1 MSAHEHDATPT
12 PAAPPRR
19 GRLVRALGWGVALP
33 LALLVGGG
41 AWLAGTQS
49 GLDAALGLAARAT
62 SGALQVEGA
71 RGRLLGRLDVDR
83 LAWRGPG
90 LELEVRALSLAWTPS
105 ALLQRRVDIEHLT
118 AARVLL
124 AQEVA
129 EDEPAAAPLVA
140 PSALELPVAIA
151 LRRLAVGAF
160 LMRELPASGEATAP
174 LADPASSSASARAD
188 SSAAAGLEPGNA
200 DRVVPVPAEGATP
213 ARGEVA
219 AAAGEAAQA
228 LDRAADVAS
237 DPALA
242 AEAAT
247 EVAAERGLV
256 FSRLEAALSSDGR
269 HHRLESLAVELP
281 QGRVR
286 AALALDGVAP
296 FVLAGE
302 AGFDGIVETH
312 AVAVQATLADSLLEP
327 RLRAEATLGAARA
340 EIEARV
346 DSFAADPLRR
356 LRLQAGGIDP
366 AAFAAGAPSGE
377 FAIDAELAAPASG
390 EGLLAGPIRVTN
402 ARPAAVDAGGIPLE
416 ALSAQLD
423 WKRAEL
429 ALDAL
434 ELRLAGGGSIAGRV
448 AWRPPAVPEAGE
460 GGTQTASAATDGEAG
475 TAADSSAPAAT
486 APQRDNA
493 AAAAAAAA
501 AAPAAP
507 AADGGFGQLVAA
519 LELAGIDTRALD
531 GRLPRQ
537 IVAGRV
543 DAEADARRQTAR
555 LALAVGEARI
565 DADASLSVAPP
576 VAVAAAAGVGEG
588 APEPVREGAATA
600 APAPTTAMDAPAS
613 APAAAARSFTLS
625 ARLRGVDPRAL
636 QAELPSARL
645 NLDLDARGDLPAQGL
660 PQAVALDFTIP
671 DSRLDGRPLRG
682 QGRLRLE
689 GLRLPE
695 AKIDLDV
702 AGNTLVAEGAFGAP
716 GDSLALRLDAPALA
730 AIGFGLGGRAG
741 AEGRIGGTLEAPNG
755 RLDLFGE
762 NLALPGDLRLAGVNG
777 RVRLDS
783 GIDGPFELVLGLSRL
798 GSRARAA
805 DGAAQPDWLAS
816 ARVEASGTRAR
827 HRLDADLATP
837 KLEGVADT
845 LRLALEGGLPA
856 GETPRWSGRLAALEA
871 GGRFPARLQAPATLE
886 LGADRVRLGAAE
898 IEAGDKGRI
907 RLLETAWSPTQSVLR
922 GDLAGLVVE
931 TEPPRRDG
939 RPRRNADPL
948 RLGARWDL
956 SVGRT
961 LEGEARVFR
970 EAGDISVE
978 GELRTRLGL
987 EKLEAVL
994 SARGDRIDLAVDVQG
1009 KELGS
1014 VQGEAGLRARRGA
1027 DGLWS
1032 VPPATA
1038 IRGAARLDM
1047 PSLAWLG
1054 RLSQESVELAGRL
1067 RGDVTVGG
1075 TIEAP
1080 RASGRVEGRELGFT
1094 LVDQGLILA
1103 GGELD
1108 LDFDQQRVRL
1118 ERLEFVSENRVR
1130 PRENRIPFERLTAT
1144 PGRFT
1149 ARGELALDSGA
1160 GDFRFDADRLPL
1172 LQRDD
1177 RWMLLSG
1184 NGTARST
1191 RESLVLDAEF
1201 RADAG
1206 YIEFAEAL
1214 PPSLSDDVVVLGR
1227 EPAPAQEGGGFA
1239 VNADV
1244 RVGLGDAL
1252 YLSALGLETRL
1263 AGGLRIRLQ
1272 PGRPLSAVG
1281 TIETV
1286 GGGYR
1291 GYGQNLTLERGLINF
1306 QGPLDAPGLNIV
1318 ALRKGLE
1325 VEAGVAITGSA
1336 KRPQIKLVSDPE
1348 VPDPAKLSWIVLG
1361 RAPDAGSGADLGLLL
1376 PAAAALLGGPGGGM
1390 TEELSRSLGFDSF
1403 SIGQGELNST
1413 TRARSS
1419 RVLGSG
1425 QTVSGGPSVSGQ
1437 VLSLGKRLG
1446 PDLFLNFE
1454 QSLGGAATLVKLT
1467 YQISR
1472 RLSVIARGGTDTALD
1487 VQYGFSFR

>member
-1 MSAHEHDATPT
+1 VSAHEHDPT
-12 PAAPPRR
+12 PAPVAPPRR

-62 SGALQVEGA
+62 SGALQVDGA

-90 LELEVRALSLAWTPS
+90 LELEVRALSLAWSPS
-105 ALLQRRVDIEHLT
+105 ALLKRRVDIEHLT

-124 AQEVA
+124 AQAVA
-129 EDEPAAAPLVA
+129 EEEPAAAPLVA
-140 PSALELPVAIA
+140 PSSLELPVAIA
-151 LRRLAVGAF
+151 LRRLVVGAF
-160 LMRELPASGEATAP
+160 LMRELPAGEQATAP

-188 SSAAAGLEPGNA
+188 SAAAAVEPGSA
-200 DRVVPVPAEGATP
+200 DGAVPLPAQGAAP

-247 EVAAERGLV
+247 EVAAEQGLV

-296 FVLAGE
+296 FALAGE
-302 AGFDGIVETH
+302 AGFDGIVDAH

-377 FAIDAELAAPASG
+377 FAIEAELAAPASG

-402 ARPAAVDAGGIPLE
+402 ARPAAVDAGGVPLE

-429 ALDAL
+429 AFDAL

-460 GGTQTASAATDGEAG
+460 GGTQPASAATDGEAG

-486 APQRDNA
+486 APQRDTV
-493 AAAAAAAA
+493 
-501 AAPAAP
+501 APAAR

-543 DAEADARRQTAR
+543 DAEAEARRQTAR

-565 DADASLSVAPP
+565 DADASLSVAPAAP
-576 VAVAAAAGVGEG
+576 SVALAAAAAAGEG
-588 APEPVREGAATA
+588 APQPAPEGAVTA
-600 APAPTTAMDAPAS
+600 APAPAPATEAPAS

-636 QAELPSARL
+636 QAGLPSARL
-645 NLDLDARGDLPAQGL
+645 NLDLDARGDLPAEGL

-762 NLALPGDLRLAGVNG
+762 NLALPGDVRLGGVNA

-783 GIDGPFELVLGLSRL
+783 GIDGPFELALGLSRL

-827 HRLDADLATP
+827 HRLDADFATP

-886 LGADRVRLGAAE
+886 LGADRTRLGRAD

-931 TEPPRRDG
+931 TEPRRRDG

-948 RLGARWDL
+948 SLGARWDL
-956 SVGRT
+956 AVGRT

-970 EAGDISVE
+970 ESGDLSVE

-994 SARGDRIDLAVDVQG
+994 SARGDRIELAVDVQG

-1032 VPPATA
+1032 VPSATA

-1067 RGDVTVGG
+1067 RGDFTVGG

-1080 RASGRVEGRELGFT
+1080 RASGRIEGRELGFT

-1184 NGTARST
+1184 GGTARST
-1191 RESLVLDAEF
+1191 WESLVLDAEF

-1227 EPAPAQEGGGFA
+1227 APAAAQEGGGFA

-1272 PGRPLSAVG
+1272 PGRPLAAVG

>member
-1 MSAHEHDATPT
+1 MSAHEHDSTPDSV
-12 PAAPPRR
+12 APPRR
-19 GRLVRALGWGVALP
+19 RRLARVLGWGVALP
-33 LALLVGGG
+33 LALLLGGG

-90 LELEVRALSLAWTPS
+90 LELEVRALALAWSPS
-105 ALLQRRVDIEHLT
+105 ALLQRRVDIDHLT

-124 AQEVA
+124 AQAVA

-140 PSALELPVAIA
+140 PSSLELPVAIA

-174 LADPASSSASARAD
+174 LADAASSSASALAE
-188 SSAAAGLEPGNA
+188 SSAAGDRDRGSA
-200 DRVVPVPAEGATP
+200 DGAVPASADAAAP
-213 ARGEVA
+213 APGEVA

-237 DPALA
+237 DPKLA

-247 EVAAERGLV
+247 EVAAEQGLV

-269 HHRLESLAVELP
+269 HHRLEALAVELP
-281 QGRVR
+281 QGRAH
-286 AALALDGVAP
+286 AAFALDGVAP
-296 FVLAGE
+296 FALAGE
-302 AGFDGIVETH
+302 VGFDGVVETH

-327 RLRAEATLGAARA
+327 RLQARATLGAAHA
-340 EIEARV
+340 EVDARV
-346 DSFAADPLRR
+346 DSFAADPLRQ
-356 LRLQAGGIDP
+356 LRLEAGGIDP
-366 AAFAAGAPSGE
+366 AAFAAGAPTGE
-377 FAIDAELAAPASG
+377 FAVQAELAAPAAG
-390 EGLLAGPIRVTN
+390 EGLLAGQIRITN
-402 ARPAAVDAGGIPLE
+402 ARPAAVDAGGIPLD
-416 ALSAQLD
+416 AVAAQLD

-434 ELRLAGGGSIAGRV
+434 EFRLAGGGTIAGRV
-448 AWRPPAVPEAGE
+448 AWRPPAVPEVGE
-460 GGTQTASAATDGEAG
+460 GGTPPASAATDGEAG
-475 TAADSSAPAAT
+475 TAVDSSAPAAT
-486 APQRDNA
+486 APQRHNA
-493 AAAAAAAA
+493 AAT
-501 AAPAAP
+501 APAAP
-507 AADGGFGQLVAA
+507 AADGGFGQLAA
-519 LELAGIDTRALD
+519 VLELAGIDTQALD

-543 DAEADARRQTAR
+543 DAEADAQRQTAR

-565 DADASLSVAPP
+565 DADASLIAAPAAP
-576 VAVAAAAGVGEG
+576 VAVAGAGGEQAVP
-588 APEPVREGAATA
+588 APDGAAVTPPVA
-600 APAPTTAMDAPAS
+600 APATHAPA
-613 APAAAARSFTLS
+613 PPVRSFTLS
-625 ARLRGVDPRAL
+625 ARLRGIDPRAL
-636 QAELPSARL
+636 QAGLPSARL
-645 NLDLDARGDLPAQGL
+645 NLDLDARGDLPAEGL

-702 AGNTLVAEGAFGAP
+702 AGNTLAAEGAFGAP

-762 NLALPGDLRLAGVNG
+762 NLALPGEVRLAGVNG

-783 GIDGPFELVLGLSRL
+783 GIDGPFEIALGLSRL

-805 DGAAQPDWLAS
+805 DGAVQPDWLAS

-845 LRLALEGGLPA
+845 LRLALEGGLAA
-856 GETPRWSGRLAALEA
+856 GGTPRWSGRLAALEA

-886 LGADRVRLGAAE
+886 LGADRVRLGRVE

-907 RLLETAWSPTQSVLR
+907 RLLETVWSPAQSVLR

-987 EKLEAVL
+987 EKLEAAL
-994 SARGDRIDLAVDVQG
+994 NARGDRIELAVDVQG

-1067 RGDVTVGG
+1067 RGDFTVGG
-1075 TIEAP
+1075 TIAAP
-1080 RASGRVEGRELGFT
+1080 RASGRIEGRELGFT

-1130 PRENRIPFERLTAT
+1130 PRESRIPFERLTAT

-1184 NGTARST
+1184 GGTARST
-1191 RESLVLDAEF
+1191 LESLSLDAEF

-1227 EPAPAQEGGGFA
+1227 NPAPAQEGGGFA

-1390 TEELSRSLGFDSF
+1390 TEELSRSLGLDSF

-1425 QTVSGGPSVSGQ
+1425 QTVSGGPSVSSQ

>member
-1 MSAHEHDATPT
+1 MSAHEDVSTPDSV
-12 PAAPPRR
+12 APPRR
-19 GRLVRALGWGVALP
+19 RRLARALGWGVALP

-90 LELEVRALSLAWTPS
+90 LELEVRALSLAWSPS
-105 ALLQRRVDIEHLT
+105 ALLQRRVDVEHLT

-124 AQEVA
+124 AQAVA

-140 PSALELPVAIA
+140 PSSLELPVTIV

-160 LMRELPASGEATAP
+160 LMRELPAGGEAIAP
-174 LADPASSSASARAD
+174 LTDAASSSATARAD

-200 DRVVPVPAEGATP
+200 DGAVPVPAEGATP
-213 ARGEVA
+213 ARGEIA

-247 EVAAERGLV
+247 EVASEQGLV

-296 FVLAGE
+296 FALAGE
-302 AGFDGIVETH
+302 AGFDGIFETH

-377 FAIDAELAAPASG
+377 FAIEAELAAPASG

-402 ARPAAVDAGGIPLE
+402 ARPAAVDAGGVPLE

-448 AWRPPAVPEAGE
+448 AWRPPAVPEVGE
-460 GGTQTASAATDGEAG
+460 GGTQPASAATDGEAG

-486 APQRDNA
+486 APQRDTA
-493 AAAAAAAA
+493 VDSSTLVAMAPQGDT
-501 AAPAAP
+501 AAPAAR

-543 DAEADARRQTAR
+543 DAEAEARRQTAR

-565 DADASLSVAPP
+565 DADASLSVAP
-576 VAVAAAAGVGEG
+576 AAPQPAPEG
-588 APEPVREGAATA
+588 AVTA
-600 APAPTTAMDAPAS
+600 APAPAPATEAPAS

-636 QAELPSARL
+636 QAGLPSARL
-645 NLDLDARGDLPAQGL
+645 NLDLDARGDLPAEGL

-762 NLALPGDLRLAGVNG
+762 DLALPGDVRLAGVNG

-798 GSRARAA
+798 GSSARAA

-816 ARVEASGTRAR
+816 ARIEASGARAR

-898 IEAGDKGRI
+898 IEAGNKGRI
-907 RLLETAWSPTQSVLR
+907 RLLETAWSPAQSVLR

-931 TEPPRRDG
+931 TEPRRRDG

-948 RLGARWDL
+948 SLGARWDL
-956 SVGRT
+956 AVGRT

-970 EAGDISVE
+970 ESGDISVE

-994 SARGDRIDLAVDVQG
+994 SARGDRIEVAVDVQG

-1032 VPPATA
+1032 VPSATA

-1080 RASGRVEGRELGFT
+1080 RASGRIEGRELGFT

-1149 ARGELALDSGA
+1149 ARGELVLDSGA

-1184 NGTARST
+1184 GGTARST

-1472 RLSVIARGGTDTALD
+1472 RLAVIARGGTDTALD

>member
-1 MSAHEHDATPT
+1 
-12 PAAPPRR
+12 
-19 GRLVRALGWGVALP
+19 
-33 LALLVGGG
+33 
-41 AWLAGTQS
+41 
-49 GLDAALGLAARAT
+49 
-62 SGALQVEGA
+62 
-71 RGRLLGRLDVDR
+71 
-83 LAWRGPG
+83 
-90 LELEVRALSLAWTPS
+90 
-105 ALLQRRVDIEHLT
+105 
-118 AARVLL
+118 
-124 AQEVA
+124 
-129 EDEPAAAPLVA
+129 
-140 PSALELPVAIA
+140 
-151 LRRLAVGAF
+151 
-160 LMRELPASGEATAP
+160 
-174 LADPASSSASARAD
+174 
-188 SSAAAGLEPGNA
+188 
-200 DRVVPVPAEGATP
+200 
-213 ARGEVA
+213 
-219 AAAGEAAQA
+219 
-228 LDRAADVAS
+228 
-237 DPALA
+237 
-242 AEAAT
+242 
-247 EVAAERGLV
+247 
-256 FSRLEAALSSDGR
+256 
-269 HHRLESLAVELP
+269 
-281 QGRVR
+281 
-286 AALALDGVAP
+286 
-296 FVLAGE
+296 
-302 AGFDGIVETH
+302 
-312 AVAVQATLADSLLEP
+312 
-327 RLRAEATLGAARA
+327 
-340 EIEARV
+340 
-346 DSFAADPLRR
+346 
-356 LRLQAGGIDP
+356 
-366 AAFAAGAPSGE
+366 
-377 FAIDAELAAPASG
+377 
-390 EGLLAGPIRVTN
+390 
-402 ARPAAVDAGGIPLE
+402 
-416 ALSAQLD
+416 
-423 WKRAEL
+423 
-429 ALDAL
+429 
-434 ELRLAGGGSIAGRV
+434 
-448 AWRPPAVPEAGE
+448 
-460 GGTQTASAATDGEAG
+460 
-475 TAADSSAPAAT
+475 
-486 APQRDNA
+486 
-493 AAAAAAAA
+493 
-501 AAPAAP
+501 
-507 AADGGFGQLVAA
+507 
-519 LELAGIDTRALD
+519 
-531 GRLPRQ
+531 
-537 IVAGRV
+537 
-543 DAEADARRQTAR
+543 
-555 LALAVGEARI
+555 
-565 DADASLSVAPP
+565 
-576 VAVAAAAGVGEG
+576 
-588 APEPVREGAATA
+588 
-600 APAPTTAMDAPAS
+600 MDAPAS
-613 APAAAARSFTLS
+613 SPAAPTRSFTLS

-645 NLDLDARGDLPAQGL
+645 NLDLEARGDLPAEGL

-827 HRLDADLATP
+827 HRLDADFATP
-837 KLEGVADT
+837 RLEGVADT

-994 SARGDRIDLAVDVQG
+994 SARGDRIELAVDVQG

-1184 NGTARST
+1184 DGTARST

>member
-1 MSAHEHDATPT
+1 MSAHDHDASPA

-19 GRLVRALGWGVALP
+19 RRLARALGWGVALP
-33 LALLVGGG
+33 LALLCGGG

-71 RGRLLGRLDVDR
+71 RGRLFGRLDVDR

-90 LELEVRALSLAWTPS
+90 LELEVRALSLAWTPA

-118 AARVLL
+118 AGRVLL
-124 AQEVA
+124 AQAVA
-129 EDEPAAAPLVA
+129 EDPPASAPPAA
-140 PSALELPVAIA
+140 PSSLALPVAIA

-160 LMRELPASGEATAP
+160 LMRELPAGGDLAVP
-174 LADPASSSASARAD
+174 LAGAAPGSAD
-188 SSAAAGLEPGNA
+188 AA
-200 DRVVPVPAEGATP
+200 VPVQ
-213 ARGEVA
+213 GEVA

-247 EVAAERGLV
+247 EVAAEQGLV

-269 HHRLESLAVELP
+269 HHRLESLSVALP
-281 QGRVR
+281 QGRAR

-296 FVLAGE
+296 FALAGE
-302 AGFDGIVETH
+302 AGFDGVVETH

-327 RLRAEATLGAARA
+327 RLQAKATLGAAHA
-340 EIEARV
+340 QIEARV
-346 DSFAADPLRR
+346 ESFAADPLRQ
-356 LRLQAGGIDP
+356 LRLKAGGIDP

-377 FAIDAELAAPASG
+377 FAIEAELAAPAAG

-429 ALDAL
+429 ALDAV
-434 ELRLAGGGSIAGRV
+434 EFRLAGGGTIAGRV
-448 AWRPPAVPEAGE
+448 AWHPPALPDA
-460 GGTQTASAATDGEAG
+460 TASAA
-475 TAADSSAPAAT
+475 PAAE
-486 APQRDNA
+486 A
-493 AAAAAAAA
+493 
-501 AAPAAP
+501 
-507 AADGGFGQLVAA
+507 GFGQFVAA

-543 DAEADARRQTAR
+543 DAEAGAQRQTAR
-555 LALAVGEARI
+555 LALMVGAARI
-565 DADASLSVAPP
+565 DADASLSVVPAAPP
-576 VAVAAAAGVGEG
+576 SPVAAASAAGEG
-588 APEPVREGAATA
+588 GAQTAREGAA
-600 APAPTTAMDAPAS
+600 APPVPAQ
-613 APAAAARSFTLS
+613 ATDLPAAVHAGAARSFTLS

-636 QAELPSARL
+636 RSELPSARL
-645 NLDLDARGDLPAQGL
+645 DLDLDARGDLSAEGL
-660 PQAVALDFTIP
+660 PQAVALDFTLP

-682 QGRLRLE
+682 EGRLRVE
-689 GLRLPE
+689 GLRVPE
-695 AKIDLDV
+695 AKIDLNI
-702 AGNTLVAEGAFGAP
+702 AGNTLRADGAFGAP

-762 NLALPGDLRLAGVNG
+762 NLALPGDVRLAGLNA

-783 GIDGPFELVLGLSRL
+783 GIDGPFELALGLSRL
-798 GSRARAA
+798 GSRVRGA
-805 DGAAQPDWLAS
+805 DGAPPPDWLAS
-816 ARVEASGTRAR
+816 ARIEAGGTRAR

-837 KLEGVADT
+837 KVEGVADT

-856 GETPRWSGRLAALEA
+856 GEVPRWSGRLAALEV

-886 LGADRVRLGAAE
+886 LGADRVRLGRVE

-922 GDLAGLVVE
+922 GDLAGLVIE
-931 TEPPRRDG
+931 TEPRRRDG

-948 RLGARWDL
+948 SLGARWDL
-956 SVGRT
+956 AVGRT

-970 EAGDISVE
+970 ESGDISVE

-994 SARGDRIDLAVDVQG
+994 NARGDRIDLAVDVQG

-1038 IRGAARLDM
+1038 IRGAARIDM

-1054 RLSQESVELAGRL
+1054 RLSQESVELAGRI
-1067 RGDVTVGG
+1067 RGDFTVGG
-1075 TIEAP
+1075 TIESP
-1080 RASGRVEGRELGFT
+1080 RASGRIEGRELGFT
-1094 LVDQGLILA
+1094 LVDQGLMLA

-1108 LDFDQQRVRL
+1108 VDFDQERVRL

-1184 NGTARST
+1184 GGTARST
-1191 RESLVLDAEF
+1191 FESLALDAEF

-1206 YIEFAEAL
+1206 YLEFAEAL

-1227 EPAPAQEGGGFA
+1227 EPAPTQQGGGFA

-1244 RVGLGDAL
+1244 SVGLGDAL

-1348 VPDPAKLSWIVLG
+1348 VPDPTKLSWIVLG

-1413 TRARSS
+1413 TRTRSS

-1425 QTVSGGPSVSGQ
+1425 QTVSGGPSVAGQ

-1454 QSLGGAATLVKLT
+1454 QGLGGAATLVKLT
-1467 YQISR
+1467 YQVSR

-1487 VQYGFSFR
+1487 LQYGFSFR

>member
-1 MSAHEHDATPT
+1 M
-12 PAAPPRR
+12 
-19 GRLVRALGWGVALP
+19 V
-33 LALLVGGG
+33 
-41 AWLAGTQS
+41 
-49 GLDAALGLAARAT
+49 
-62 SGALQVEGA
+62 
-71 RGRLLGRLDVDR
+71 
-83 LAWRGPG
+83 
-90 LELEVRALSLAWTPS
+90 
-105 ALLQRRVDIEHLT
+105 
-118 AARVLL
+118 
-124 AQEVA
+124 
-129 EDEPAAAPLVA
+129 
-140 PSALELPVAIA
+140 
-151 LRRLAVGAF
+151 
-160 LMRELPASGEATAP
+160 
-174 LADPASSSASARAD
+174 
-188 SSAAAGLEPGNA
+188 
-200 DRVVPVPAEGATP
+200 
-213 ARGEVA
+213 
-219 AAAGEAAQA
+219 
-228 LDRAADVAS
+228 
-237 DPALA
+237 
-242 AEAAT
+242 
-247 EVAAERGLV
+247 
-256 FSRLEAALSSDGR
+256 
-269 HHRLESLAVELP
+269 
-281 QGRVR
+281 
-286 AALALDGVAP
+286 
-296 FVLAGE
+296 
-302 AGFDGIVETH
+302 
-312 AVAVQATLADSLLEP
+312 
-327 RLRAEATLGAARA
+327 
-340 EIEARV
+340 
-346 DSFAADPLRR
+346 
-356 LRLQAGGIDP
+356 
-366 AAFAAGAPSGE
+366 
-377 FAIDAELAAPASG
+377 
-390 EGLLAGPIRVTN
+390 
-402 ARPAAVDAGGIPLE
+402 
-416 ALSAQLD
+416 
-423 WKRAEL
+423 
-429 ALDAL
+429 
-434 ELRLAGGGSIAGRV
+434 
-448 AWRPPAVPEAGE
+448 
-460 GGTQTASAATDGEAG
+460 
-475 TAADSSAPAAT
+475 
-486 APQRDNA
+486 
-493 AAAAAAAA
+493 
-501 AAPAAP
+501 
-507 AADGGFGQLVAA
+507 
-519 LELAGIDTRALD
+519 
-531 GRLPRQ
+531 
-537 IVAGRV
+537 
-543 DAEADARRQTAR
+543 
-555 LALAVGEARI
+555 
-565 DADASLSVAPP
+565 
-576 VAVAAAAGVGEG
+576 
-588 APEPVREGAATA
+588 
-600 APAPTTAMDAPAS
+600 
-613 APAAAARSFTLS
+613 
-625 ARLRGVDPRAL
+625 
-636 QAELPSARL
+636 
-645 NLDLDARGDLPAQGL
+645 
-660 PQAVALDFTIP
+660 
-671 DSRLDGRPLRG
+671 
-682 QGRLRLE
+682 
-689 GLRLPE
+689 
-695 AKIDLDV
+695 
-702 AGNTLVAEGAFGAP
+702 
-716 GDSLALRLDAPALA
+716 
-730 AIGFGLGGRAG
+730 AG
-741 AEGRIGGTLEAPNG
+741 AE
-755 RLDLFGE
+755 
-762 NLALPGDLRLAGVNG
+762 
-777 RVRLDS
+777 
-783 GIDGPFELVLGLSRL
+783 
-798 GSRARAA
+798 RAA
-805 DGAAQPDWLAS
+805 RRS
-816 ARVEASGTRAR
+816 RRA
-827 HRLDADLATP
+827 
-837 KLEGVADT
+837 V
-845 LRLALEGGLPA
+845 
-856 GETPRWSGRLAALEA
+856 
-871 GGRFPARLQAPATLE
+871 
-886 LGADRVRLGAAE
+886 
-898 IEAGDKGRI
+898 I
-907 RLLETAWSPTQSVLR
+907 
-922 GDLAGLVVE
+922 E

-1032 VPPATA
+1032 VPPETA

-1067 RGDVTVGG
+1067 RGDFTVGG

-1080 RASGRVEGRELGFT
+1080 RASGRIEGRELGFT

>member
-1 MSAHEHDATPT
+1 MSAHEHVSTPDSV
-12 PAAPPRR
+12 APPRR
-19 GRLVRALGWGVALP
+19 RRLARVLGWGVALP

-62 SGALQVEGA
+62 SGALQVDGA
-71 RGRLLGRLDVDR
+71 RGRLFGRLDVDR

-90 LELEVRALSLAWTPS
+90 LELEVRALSLAWSPS
-105 ALLQRRVDIEHLT
+105 ALLQRRVDVEHLS

-124 AQEVA
+124 AQAVA
-129 EDEPAAAPLVA
+129 EDEPAAAPLMA
-140 PSALELPVAIA
+140 PSSLELPVAIA

-160 LMRELPASGEATAP
+160 LMRELPAGGQVTAP

-188 SSAAAGLEPGNA
+188 SSVAAGLEPGNA
-200 DRVVPVPAEGATP
+200 DGAVPVPAEGATP
-213 ARGEVA
+213 ARGEIA

-247 EVAAERGLV
+247 EVAAEQGLV

-296 FVLAGE
+296 FALAGE
-302 AGFDGIVETH
+302 AGFDGIFETH

-402 ARPAAVDAGGIPLE
+402 ARPAAVDAGGVPLE

-448 AWRPPAVPEAGE
+448 AWRPPAVPEVGE
-460 GGTQTASAATDGEAG
+460 GGTQPASAATDRGAG
-475 TAADSSAPAAT
+475 TAADSSAPAAN

-493 AAAAAAAA
+493 AAAA
-501 AAPAAP
+501 PAAP
-507 AADGGFGQLVAA
+507 AVDGGFGQLVTA

-555 LALAVGEARI
+555 LALAVGVARI

-613 APAAAARSFTLS
+613 SPAAPTRSFTLS
-625 ARLRGVDPRAL
+625 ARLRSVDPRAL

-645 NLDLDARGDLPAQGL
+645 NLDLEARGDLPAEGL
-660 PQAVALDFTIP
+660 PQAVALDFTLP

-695 AKIDLDV
+695 AKIELDI
-702 AGNTLVAEGAFGAP
+702 AGNTLRAEGAFGAP

-762 NLALPGDLRLAGVNG
+762 NLALPGDLRLAGVNA

-783 GIDGPFELVLGLSRL
+783 GIDGPFELALGLSRL
-798 GSRARAA
+798 GSSARGA

-816 ARVEASGTRAR
+816 ARIEASGTRAR

-837 KLEGVADT
+837 KLDGVADT

-856 GETPRWSGRLAALEA
+856 GETPRWSGRLAALETT
-871 GGRFPARLQAPATLE
+871 GRFPARLQAPATLE
-886 LGADRVRLGAAE
+886 LGADRTRLGRAD

-907 RLLETAWSPTQSVLR
+907 RLLETAWSPAQSVLR

-931 TEPPRRDG
+931 TEPRRRDG

-948 RLGARWDL
+948 SLGARWDL
-956 SVGRT
+956 AVGRT

-970 EAGDISVE
+970 ESGDISVE

-994 SARGDRIDLAVDVQG
+994 KARGDRIELALDLQG

-1032 VPPATA
+1032 VPPVTA
-1038 IRGAARLDM
+1038 IRGTARLDM

-1067 RGDVTVGG
+1067 RGDFTVGG
-1075 TIEAP
+1075 TIGAP
-1080 RASGRVEGRELGFT
+1080 RASGRIEGRELGFT

-1118 ERLEFVSENRVR
+1118 QRLEFVSENRVR

-1184 NGTARST
+1184 GGTARST
-1191 RESLVLDAEF
+1191 WESLVLDAEF

-1227 EPAPAQEGGGFA
+1227 EPAPVQEGGGFA

-1272 PGRPLSAVG
+1272 PGRPLTAVG